1 MLRTKLIVSSLATL
15 LLAGSSVVAMA
26 ADSGW
31 YAGVS
36 LGQSKV
42 DSDAS
47 QLKSDLEALGATG
60 VAASVD
66 DSDTGWKLFGGYQV
80 NKNFAVEAAY
90 VNLGSFTSNA
100 TYATLAGSP
109 YRSKTDGDGYLLS
122 VVGTLPVN
130 ETFAVFAKAGVFAW
144 NLEAT
149 ASTTLASANT
159 SADGTDMAYG
169 LGVNWRIS
177 KQMGLRAE
185 WDRFQDVG
193 GGNNFNKHD
202 VDLYS
207 LGAVFHF

>member
-1 MLRTKLIVSSLATL
+1 MFRSKLVVQSLAAL
-15 LLAGSSVVAMA
+15 VLASGSIAAMA

-31 YAGVS
+31 YAGAS
-36 LGQSKV
+36 LGQSST
-42 DSDAS
+42 DYEAGT
-47 QLKSDLEALGATG
+47 LKSALEAAGATG
-60 VAASVD
+60 VVASVD
-66 DSDTGWKLFGGYQV
+66 NTDTAWKLFGGYQV

-90 VNLGSFTSNA
+90 VNLGSLTSNA
-100 TYATLAGSP
+100 TYATPAGSP
-109 YRSKTDGDGYLLS
+109 YRFNTDGDGYLLS

-149 ASTTLASANT
+149 ESTTLASANA